1 MSPETIR
8 YFLSLD
14 MKVAFIWIG
23 LIGVK
28 STGIFNFICFYLA
41 AAGDDG
47 DDGDGG
53 DGANHQHQRAGRVQ
67 DREGWQG
74 LPSLL

>member
-28 STGIFNFICFYLA
+28 STGFSISFYLA

-67 DREGWQG
+67 DREGRQG

>member
-14 MKVAFIWIG
+14 MKVAFFLDYRCEVNW
-23 LIGVK
+23 VF
-28 STGIFNFICFYLA
+28 SFVCFYLA

-47 DDGDGG
+47 DDGDSG
-53 DGANHQHQRAGRVQ
+53 DGAHHQHQRAGRVQ
-67 DREGWQG
+67 DREGRQG